1 MDRRVTTQ
9 DVTWFLDLN
18 RSGQLNLDPPYQRR
32 SVWTANDRRFFLD
45 TLFRNYPSP
54 AIFLHKEIQPN
65 GAARYHVVDGKQRLQ
80 TILLFVGNKLRVAPE
95 FGDDRLNNKRWK
107 DIDKE
112 VDLKHAFWNYQI
124 TVEIIDILD
133 GELVNAVFDRLN
145 RNSRK
150 LTPQELRHAKFDGW
164 FVTRAEIETEAD
176 LWRTLG
182 VTSRA
187 RSKRMM
193 DVQFMSELMTVVL
206 TGEPRGFD
214 QTFLEEIYAQYDDV
228 GELEGFSE
236 EEFTNRFNRTKDALD
251 AIEKHNKS
259 VSRWA
264 KGFGPLYSL
273 WSVLAT
279 AENLPAA
286 EDIAERYEQFMSRV
300 DDLANLELGAPTPVG
315 IEYALAAK
323 YRENAR
329 GASTEQPQRLGRHEA
344 LKAAL
349 NLE

>member
-9 DVTWFLDLN
+9 DITWFLDLN

-32 SVWTANDRRFFLD
+32 SVWTINDRRFFLD
-45 TLFRNYPSP
+45 TIFRNFPSP
-54 AIFLHKEIQPN
+54 AIFLHKEIGPN

-80 TILLFVGNKLRVAPE
+80 TILLFVNNKIRIADE

-112 VDLKHAFWNYQI
+112 TDLKHLFWNYQV

-150 LTPQELRHAKFDGW
+150 LTPQELRHAKYDGW
-164 FVTRAEIETEAD
+164 FVTRAELETESD
-176 LWRTLG
+176 VWRILG

-193 DVQFMSELMTVVL
+193 DVQFMSELMAVVIAR
-206 TGEPRGFD
+206 EARGFD
-214 QTFLEEIYAQYDDV
+214 QTFLEEMYAEYDEIA
-228 GELEGFSE
+228 ELADFSE
-236 EEFTNRFNRTKDALD
+236 EDFTTRFNRTKDALA
-251 AIEKHNKS
+251 AIEEHNKS

-264 KGFGPLYSL
+264 KGFGPLYTL
-273 WSVLAT
+273 WSVLAL
-279 AENLPAA
+279 ADALPDLVGVANRFEA
-286 EDIAERYEQFMSRV
+286 FMSKV
-300 DDLANLELGAPTPVG
+300 DELSGLEPGAATPQ
-315 IEYALAAK
+315 EPDYALAAA
-323 YRENAR
+323 YRENSR
-329 GASTEQPQRLGRHEA
+329 GASTEQPQRLARHAA

-349 NLE
+349 EL